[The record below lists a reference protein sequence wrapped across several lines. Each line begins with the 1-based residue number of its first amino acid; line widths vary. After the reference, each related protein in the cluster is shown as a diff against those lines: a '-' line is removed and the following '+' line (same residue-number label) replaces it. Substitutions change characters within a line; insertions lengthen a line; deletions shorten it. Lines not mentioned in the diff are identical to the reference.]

1 MHSLLSSG
9 TIKSSLDYTTTI
21 LCLYLAAFTDYFG
34 QDGGFGLEGSE
45 PLDFSGVLY
54 RAELI

>member
-9 TIKSSLDYTTTI
+9 TIKSSLDDTTI